1 MPGVGQ
7 VWGAGVGTTAG
18 GDDVGTTALLVMVG
32 TGALELLLLVTG
44 GV

>member
-18 GDDVGTTALLVMVG
+18 AEEVV
-32 TGALELLLLVTG
+32 TGAAAVVVGAGALLVTG